1 MFRRLT
7 IAALAALALAPA
19 AARAQT
25 GPAAGPPAGP
35 PTVVVSIKPLHSL
48 AVQVMEGVGVPTLLL
63 ETGADPHTYSL
74 KPSEAEA
81 LAKARLIVWSGHSV
95 ETFME
100 RPVAAL
106 AGKARVLRLDREKSL
121 KLHRVR
127 EGKAW
132 EHGEDEKKGHAHGA
146 IDGHL
151 WLDPDNAIAIVRALV
166 RELSALD
173 KANAAKYAANGEAAI
188 AALKALDADL
198 AKALAPLKGRRFVV
212 SHDSTQ
218 YLERKYQV
226 TAVGSIS
233 ISPERPPSAQRLHA
247 LRTRIKREGI
257 VCVFGEPQHPDTLV
271 KTVVEGTGART
282 GTLDTDG
289 GIGVPA
295 GKDAYAAIMRG
306 LARALAACLAPAA

>member
-1 MFRRLT
+1 MIRRRLAVAAV
-7 IAALAALALAPA
+7 AALVLAPA
-19 AARAQT
+19 AAGAQSA
-25 GPAAGPPAGP
+25 PASGP

-48 AVQVMEGVGVPTLLL
+48 AVQVMDGVGTPTLLL

-81 LAKARLIVWSGHSV
+81 LARARLVVWSGHTV
-95 ETFME
+95 ETFLE

-106 AGKARVLRLDREKSL
+106 AGKARVVRLDREKSL
-121 KLHRVR
+121 KLLRVR

-132 EHGEDEKKGHAHGA
+132 EHGDDDKKAHAHGA

-151 WLDPDNAIAIVRALV
+151 WLDPDNAVAVVRLLV

-173 KANAAKYAANGEAAI
+173 KPNAATYAANGEKAI
-188 AALKALDADL
+188 AALKGLDAEL
-198 AKALAPLKGRRFVV
+198 AQTLAPLAGRRFVV

-218 YLERKYQV
+218 YFERKYRL
-226 TAVGSIS
+226 AAAGAIAL
-233 ISPERPPSAQRLHA
+233 SPERPPSARRLA
-247 LRTRIKREGI
+247 ELRQRIKRENI

-306 LARALAACLAPAA
+306 LAKSLAACLGPAG